1 MEITIVSHS
10 LSGIFLT
17 KLRDKNAD
25 VSNFRETIESLTTV
39 LFVES
44 SKSLATETIEVET
57 PFEKTIGT
65 KLVED
70 IILIPIIRAGLG
82 MVRPI
87 LNLYPQAIVM
97 HIGAKRDEKTLETIS
112 YYSNINERIEG
123 NTVFLLDPMLA
134 TGGTLSFSIDEIAK
148 FSPERINILT
158 VICAP
163 EGIERVSFVA
173 DNSGIPIAL
182 WTAIIDRQLDDN
194 GYILPGLGDAGD
206 RIFGTI

>member
-134 TGGTLSFSIDEIAK
+134 TGGTLSFAIDEIAK